1 VDQHPWQQQLHWPR
15 SVSTEERELAREAKR
30 LADHEVDQAFSQSLR
45 QASAETRELKGE
57 ALTLQRRVTELQEM
71 VNEDQARIA
80 ALTSKAGIS
89 ANRAAG
95 VAAGVTVVDGDLDI
109 AKAQLGLDQNE
120 LSDSV
125 EDINRVSGDQR
136 IKIQK
141 ELSARQAAMKKYD
154 AQAAEGEG
162 ETAVTSSRQYATLT
176 EQISAWL
183 SQRSMKQLIEQ
194 TEKLA
199 RADVS
204 ALTQDHAR
212 LETEAKSTE
221 ANADMR
227 QTRRWRKR
235 SGNG

>member
-1 VDQHPWQQQLHWPR
+1 MNRVCKIALAVSLAMLIFGLVGSFLIRGVMEHLPFLHGQKRGWSEVPIPHGIVDQHPWQQQLHWPR

-120 LSDSV
+120 LSDSI

-136 IKIQK
+136 IKIQQ

-154 AQAAEGEG
+154 AQGA
-162 ETAVTSSRQYATLT
+162 
-176 EQISAWL
+176 
-183 SQRSMKQLIEQ
+183 K
-194 TEKLA
+194 A
-199 RADVS
+199 RP
-204 ALTQDHAR
+204 L
-212 LETEAKSTE
+212 
-221 ANADMR
+221 
-227 QTRRWRKR
+227 
-235 SGNG
+235 